1 MALYL
6 FIRIW
11 HLATLTRGTN
21 DKFYRYF
28 KFEDGVFTLK
38 AHQMFSVH
46 TTPEKFEN
54 ATITGHFGFAF
65 DWTTLW
71 GKSHDY
77 YDVII
82 FKKYLWIKI
91 LKTAFTIKEF
101 FWLIRK
107 CLEQAQIRPKFKLRK
122 TLNISVYYL
131 EMANRRKT
139 TNSYV
144 AVLQKKIANVEQ
156 VGCIFIIWNAC
167 LLFRLQN
174 KVN

>member
-1 MALYL
+1 M
-6 FIRIW
+6 
-11 HLATLTRGTN
+11 
-21 DKFYRYF
+21 
-28 KFEDGVFTLK
+28 
-38 AHQMFSVH
+38 
-46 TTPEKFEN
+46 
-54 ATITGHFGFAF
+54 
-65 DWTTLW
+65 
-71 GKSHDY
+71 
-77 YDVII
+77 
-82 FKKYLWIKI
+82 
-91 LKTAFTIKEF
+91 TAFTLKEF